1 MPSLETQREKIS
13 YLDGE
18 IRALKLAQSFLES
31 SIKGKSSN
39 LEKMRAA
46 YKRMKASDQVRK
58 QYEDYKQKV
67 SNLKKVI
74 SKSTSQSLQEELNE
88 MELKG
93 ML

>member
-1 MPSLETQREKIS
+1 MGPLETQKKRIS
-13 YLDGE
+13 DFDGG
-18 IRALKLAQSFLES
+18 IRALKLAHSFVES
-31 SIKGKSSN
+31 SIKSKSIN

-46 YKRMKASDQVRK
+46 YRRMKASDQVKK
-58 QYEDYKQKV
+58 QYEDYKHKV
-67 SNLKKVI
+67 SELKKVI